1 MVKVKA
7 ISIREPYASFFRDGS
22 KTIETR
28 TWTTN
33 YRGKVLLCC
42 SKQPVSELSGKAFAV
57 GNLIDCR
64 PMTQE
69 DERLARYRIYPNAN
83 SLVFESIKNIKP
95 FPIEGQLGLFDV
107 EYNG

>member
-1 MVKVKA
+1 MKA
-7 ISIREPYASFFRDGS
+7 LMIKNPYVGYFRDGT

-33 YRGKVLLCC
+33 YRGKLLLCC
-42 SKQPVSELSGKAFAV
+42 SKHPVSELSGKAFAV

-69 DERLARYRIYPNAN
+69 DERLAKCRIYPNAYSWILEN
-83 SLVFESIKNIKP
+83 IKNIKP
-95 FPIEGQLGLFDV
+95 FPVEGQLGLFEVD
-107 EYNG
+107 YA